1 MLGYNQHM
9 TIPLDEVRH
18 VARLARLELDE
29 GELLLFQ
36 SELNSL
42 LDHFGDLEDFDLA
55 DDPMPY
61 NLDIANVVR
70 EDVVADAM
78 LRQAVLKNAPR
89 SRAGLFIVPKL
100 IEE

>member
-9 TIPLDEVRH
+9 IIPLDEVRH

-29 GELLLFQ
+29 GELLTFQ
-36 SELNSL
+36 SELSSL

-61 NLDIANVVR
+61 NLDITNVVR
-70 EDVVADAM
+70 EDAVAESM

-89 SRAGLFIVPKL
+89 SRAGLFIVPTL